1 MRIALDAMGGDLGPE
16 VVVDGVA
23 LGLAENRSVTEVVLV
38 GDRERVQSA
47 LDRVQCRDSR
57 IRIVHATEVL
67 TMDDNPLTAVRKKKD
82 SSMARAI
89 NLVEDSEC
97 DAVISPGN
105 TGALVA
111 TASFKLRRIEGVE
124 RPAIATVIPTSSSNF
139 VLLDGGATPE
149 CKAIHLLQFAIMGT
163 VYAREVLGKKQPRV
177 GLLSNGSEEMK
188 GTDVTR
194 AALKLC
200 KEADLNFIGY
210 VEGHDLFAEHVDVV
224 VADGF
229 VGNIVLKTIESMGTG
244 FKGLLKNALTANP
257 LRQLGALLAKGAFQE
272 LKQKMDPEEH
282 GGAPL
287 LGLNGTVIKV
297 HGSARKQMFK
307 NAIRQTAS
315 AVQHKITEQ
324 IERAIGVANER
335 AAHLPEATPAGGQA
349 S

>member
-1 MRIALDAMGGDLGPE
+1 LVEAGQC
-16 VVVDGVA
+16 DGVI
-23 LGLAENRSVTEVVLV
+23 
-38 GDRERVQSA
+38 SA
-47 LDRVQCRDSR
+47 
-57 IRIVHATEVL
+57 
-67 TMDDNPLTAVRKKKD
+67 
-82 SSMARAI
+82 
-89 NLVEDSEC
+89 
-97 DAVISPGN
+97 GN

-111 TASFKLRRIEGVE
+111 TASFKLRRLESVE
-124 RPAIATVIPTSSSNF
+124 RPAIATVIPTASSSF

-149 CKAIHLLQFAIMGT
+149 CKPIHLLQFAVMGA

-177 GLLSNGSEEMK
+177 GILSNGSEEMK

-194 AALKLC
+194 EALKLC
-200 KEADLNFIGY
+200 KQADINFLGY

-257 LRQLGALLAKGAFQE
+257 LRQLGAFLAKGAFQE

-307 NAIRQTAS
+307 NAIRQTAA

-324 IERAIGVANER
+324 IEAAVAHANER
-335 AAHLPEATPAGGQA
+335 VAPLLEGSPAVA